1 MQTVIMRF
9 FDNKS
14 RHSLRLE
21 TAISRTKAMKRIST
35 GLRASWG
42 DDLVG
47 NLYLGFCCWKWFVGS
62 DVGVEASTLGPP

>member
-21 TAISRTKAMKRIST
+21 TAISRTKAIEADQH
-35 GLRASWG
+35 GLAHRGA
-42 DDLVG
+42 
-47 NLYLGFCCWKWFVGS
+47 
-62 DVGVEASTLGPP
+62 TT